1 MTPLYPIEFQTNLP
15 MVNVVWLDTNEVSL
29 SAWQSKEEL
38 LESKFCTV
46 DSLGYLIADKE
57 DCVIIAADK
66 DRLNQDDFFGRS
78 QVIPKGVILTIEYLD
93 VRY

>member
-1 MTPLYPIEFQTNLP
+1 

-46 DSLGYLIADKE
+46 DSLGYLIADKD

-66 DRLNQDDFFGRS
+66 DRNNEDDFYGRA
-78 QVIPKGVILTIEYLD
+78 QVIPKGVIVKIEYLN
-93 VRY
+93 VLV

>member
-1 MTPLYPIEFQTNLP
+1 

-46 DSLGYLIADKE
+46 DSLGYLIADKD

-66 DRLNQDDFFGRS
+66 DRNNEDDFYGRA
-78 QVIPKGVILTIEYLD
+78 QVIPKGVIVKIEYLD
-93 VRY
+93 IKSF

>member
-1 MTPLYPIEFQTNLP
+1 MPP
-15 MVNVVWLDTNEVSL
+15 MVNIVWLDTNEVSL

-46 DSLGYLIADKE
+46 DSLGYLIADKD

-66 DRLNQDDFFGRS
+66 DRNNEDDFYGRA
-78 QVIPKGVILTIEYLD
+78 QVIPKGVIVKIEYLD
-93 VRY
+93 IKSF

>member
-1 MTPLYPIEFQTNLP
+1 MIPP

-46 DSLGYLIADKE
+46 DSLGYLIADKD

-66 DRLNQDDFFGRS
+66 DRNNEDDFYGRA
-78 QVIPKGVILTIEYLD
+78 QVIPKGVIVKIEYLD
-93 VRY
+93 IKSF

>member
-1 MTPLYPIEFQTNLP
+1 MIPP
-15 MVNVVWLDTNEVSL
+15 MVNIVWLDTNEVSL

-46 DSLGYLIADKE
+46 DSLGYLIADKD

-66 DRLNQDDFFGRS
+66 DRNNEDDFYGRA
-78 QVIPKGVILTIEYLD
+78 QVIPKGVIVKIEYLD
-93 VRY
+93 IKSF

>member
-1 MTPLYPIEFQTNLP
+1 MIPP

-46 DSLGYLIADKE
+46 DSLGYLIADKD

-66 DRLNQDDFFGRS
+66 DRNNEDDFYGRS
-78 QVIPKGVILTIEYLD
+78 QVIPKGVIVKIEYLD
-93 VRY
+93 IKSF

>member
-46 DSLGYLIADKE
+46 DSLGFLIADKE

-66 DRLNQDDFFGRS
+66 DRFNEDDFFGRA

>member
-46 DSLGYLIADKE
+46 DSLGFLIADKE

-66 DRLNQDDFFGRS
+66 DRFNEDDFFGRS

>member
-1 MTPLYPIEFQTNLP
+1 MIPP
-15 MVNVVWLDTNEVSL
+15 MVNIVWLDTNEVSL

-46 DSLGYLIADKE
+46 DSLGYLIADKD

-66 DRLNQDDFFGRS
+66 DRNNEDDFYGRA
-78 QVIPKGVILTIEYLD
+78 QVIPKGVIVKIEYLN
-93 VRY
+93 VLV

>member
-1 MTPLYPIEFQTNLP
+1 
-15 MVNVVWLDTNEVSL
+15 MVNIVWLDTNEVSL

-46 DSLGYLIADKE
+46 DSLGYLIADKD

-66 DRLNQDDFFGRS
+66 DRNNEDDFYGRA
-78 QVIPKGVILTIEYLD
+78 QVIPKGVIVKIEYLD
-93 VRY
+93 IKSF